1 MKTET
6 FSRGHMRTS
15 ELLHFFFLPTI
26 WASISFRSNS
36 AMNALLLLVMKDVAG

>member
-15 ELLHFFFLPTI
+15 ELLHFFSPYN
-26 WASISFRSNS
+26 WASIRFRSNS
-36 AMNALLLLVMKDVAG
+36 AMNALLLLVMKDVTG